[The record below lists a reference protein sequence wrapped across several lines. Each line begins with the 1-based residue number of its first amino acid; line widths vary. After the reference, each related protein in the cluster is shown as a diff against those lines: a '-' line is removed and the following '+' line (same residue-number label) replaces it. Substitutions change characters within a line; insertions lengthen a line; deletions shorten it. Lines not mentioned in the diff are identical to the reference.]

1 MIVTDRTTSQ
11 KVLAPLDRTPVIP
24 CVGMN
29 YVAHIIETKN
39 EIPPSPVVFVKP
51 ADALAGPHDDITIPS
66 HALLM
71 DYEVELCLII
81 AKDCKDVTAAEAK
94 EYIFGYTGGNDLS
107 SRHWQRPPH
116 SGGQYCYGKG
126 FDGFAPIGPT
136 ILNAH
141 APGVDPSQ
149 IDLTLWVNG
158 DQRQQTSTGDMVF
171 DVFKIVEFLSKGY
184 TLRKGTV
191 IMTGTPSG
199 IASRR
204 VPPPWLQKGDI
215 VKMTTSKIGTIEN
228 KLVGF

>member
-1 MIVTDRTTSQ
+1 
-11 KVLAPLDRTPVIP
+11 
-24 CVGMN
+24 MN
-29 YVAHIIETKN
+29 YLAHIVETKN

-51 ADALAGPHDDITIPS
+51 ADALAGPYDDITIPA

-81 AKDCKDVTAAEAK
+81 AKDCKNVQAAEAK

-141 APGVDPSQ
+141 AAGVDPSQ
-149 IDLTLWVNG
+149 IDLGLWVNEE
-158 DQRQQTSTGDMVF
+158 QRQHTSTSDMVF
-171 DVFKIVEFLSKGY
+171 DVFKIVEFLSNGY

-204 VPPPWLQKGDI
+204 VPPPWLKHGDLVKI
-215 VKMTTSKIGTIEN
+215 VASQIGTIEN